1 MELKCCIYGKLL
13 VKSDYVKVFYWVFGY
28 WLKYFFKSKEVIDC
42 YLKVLVDLY
51 IYEEDGVLYY
61 WANIWMKEMKGQFLN
76 GNVVCK
82 LKLVDNSCLFSDF
95 LLEILAVNFVC
106 INVFMVLFFL
116 FKLFWEYVKMVEK
129 LDSSIF
135 FDLS

>member
-61 WANIWMKEMKGQFLN
+61 WANIWMKEMKG
-76 GNVVCK
+76 
-82 LKLVDNSCLFSDF
+82 
-95 LLEILAVNFVC
+95 
-106 INVFMVLFFL
+106 
-116 FKLFWEYVKMVEK
+116 
-129 LDSSIF
+129 
-135 FDLS
+135 